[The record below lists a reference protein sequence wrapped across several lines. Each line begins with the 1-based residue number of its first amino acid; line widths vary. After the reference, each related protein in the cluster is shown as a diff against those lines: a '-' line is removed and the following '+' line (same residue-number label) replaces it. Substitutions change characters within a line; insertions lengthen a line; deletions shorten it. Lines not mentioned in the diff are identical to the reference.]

1 MPPRLGPV
9 LREAISDFYYNSWRF
24 GPANVIWTALFVA
37 IVVAA
42 ATWSPAIGLVPLLAL
57 PTAGLARMAAI
68 VARGEAVT
76 FSDFRQ
82 GMTRAWRP
90 AMLVGVGAT
99 ALAAILTTNTVLG
112 LGLGGP
118 FGWAFSAFALYADVG
133 LTMILVA
140 FWPLLGDPAREGRS
154 VTEHLKLAALVN
166 LARPGRMA
174 GMTILLA
181 AFLVASTVL
190 FAALVTVSIA
200 YATLVATR
208 YVLPLADRIEG
219 RADAGPKA

>member
-1 MPPRLGPV
+1 MSRRFRASCWSIARSSASRRSCACARL
-9 LREAISDFYYNSWRF
+9 RSSSR
-24 GPANVIWTALFVA
+24 
-37 IVVAA
+37 
-42 ATWSPAIGLVPLLAL
+42 
-57 PTAGLARMAAI
+57 
-68 VARGEAVT
+68 
-76 FSDFRQ
+76 
-82 GMTRAWRP
+82 
-90 AMLVGVGAT
+90 
-99 ALAAILTTNTVLG
+99 
-112 LGLGGP
+112 
-118 FGWAFSAFALYADVG
+118 WAFSAFALYADVG